1 MAAARPL
8 LPSSKVVASS
18 FIDVVDN
25 EDNNIVGG
33 PPLTHKMPLTYKMTK
48 SHKSSPGRQQCKN
61 PSYRHN
67 NNTKKKLYCNTPSPK
82 SHSPSSLT
90 TDNNIFKKIVQH
102 CNINKS
108 IDYDRHTKI
117 IKIKRTDNN
126 RDTHKITRID
136 LDEVSIS
143 SSCMTADE
151 DIPSSKGRKKKNVSR
166 SYHSAPS
173 NLGIIRRI
181 RLDYRLDPGR
191 LGMDVTNDD
200 YCIEGEY
207 EVSKCNKGSRHRS
220 HSFDCNYNTPIDD
233 KYEDFGI
240 ERKLIEL
247 KSHKHSNHSRA
258 KKQVRINNKLDEN
271 RKDDQQVYGS
281 SSLWKTKVMSILRGG
296 ISGTTNKPNEARD
309 EMIPGLIMASSFT
322 PTSSEDEMECPLTP
336 EETHL
341 FFAWQHARFRNTTKV
356 VVAPSPTVEAAATTR
371 VNKKN
376 YEDVLSIASSSG
388 DKTIPMDNRKR
399 QLRQG
404 FSF

>member
-1 MAAARPL
+1 MRVNPPKATTMAAARPL
-8 LPSSKVVASS
+8 LPSSKVVASP
-18 FIDVVDN
+18 FTTT
-25 EDNNIVGG
+25 EDNTVVEG
-33 PPLTHKMPLTYKMTK
+33 PPLTHKMPTITHKMSTK
-48 SHKSSPGRQQCKN
+48 SHKSSPGRQQRKN

-67 NNTKKKLYCNTPSPK
+67 NNTKKKLCCNTPSSK

-90 TDNNIFKKIVQH
+90 KDNNIFKKIV

-108 IDYDRHTKI
+108 VDNDQLTKI
-117 IKIKRTDNN
+117 TKIKRTDNN
-126 RDTHKITRID
+126 RDIHKITRID
-136 LDEVSIS
+136 LDEVSVS

-173 NLGIIRRI
+173 NLK
-181 RLDYRLDPGR
+181 DYPGR
-191 LGMDVTNDD
+191 LLTQMGMDVTNDD

-207 EVSKCNKGSRHRS
+207 EVSKRNKGSRHRS
-220 HSFDCNYNTPIDD
+220 HSLDCNYNTPIDD

-240 ERKLIEL
+240 ERKLIES
-247 KSHKHSNHSRA
+247 KTHKHSNHSRV
-258 KKQVRINNKLDEN
+258 KKQVRTNTGTSKSDDN

-281 SSLWKTKVMSILRGG
+281 SSLLKAKVMSILRGG
-296 ISGTTNKPNEARD
+296 ISSTTKPNKAQGEI
-309 EMIPGLIMASSFT
+309 IPGLIMASFIT
-322 PTSSEDEMECPLTP
+322 PTTSEDEMECPLTP

-341 FFAWQHARFRNTTKV
+341 FLAWQHARFRHTTKV
-356 VVAPSPTVEAAATTR
+356 VVAPSLKATTR